1 MASIPSNEEIYMK
14 YKDKVLGYIR
24 NHVNS
29 PEDAEDLCSDVFIKI
44 YSKIDTF
51 DESKASLSTWIY
63 AMTSN
68 TVIDFYRTNH
78 IHSEIPEDLA
88 EDKSLIE
95 DEVLN
100 SESLEA
106 LAKALRALPQEQMDI
121 IVLRYYKGLTLQ
133 EVAEKMNL
141 SYGVTKLRHR
151 EALGRLKDLL
161 GER

>member
-1 MASIPSNEEIYMK
+1 MISNEEIYEK
-14 YKDKVLGYIR
+14 YKDKVFGYIR

-78 IHSEIPEDLA
+78 VHSEIPEDLA
-88 EDKSLIE
+88 EEGGSLIE
-95 DEVLN
+95 DTVLN
-100 SESLEA
+100 EESLEE
-106 LAKALRALPQEQMDI
+106 LAKALKALPQEQMDI

-161 GER
+161 S

>member
-1 MASIPSNEEIYMK
+1 MGSVISNEEIYLK
-14 YKDKVLGYIR
+14 YKEKVLGYIR

-51 DESKASLSTWIY
+51 DETKASLSTWIY

-100 SESLEA
+100 NESLEE
-106 LAKALRALPQEQMDI
+106 LAGALRSLPQEQMDI

-161 GER
+161 G

>member
-1 MASIPSNEEIYMK
+1 MGNTLSNEEIYEK

-29 PEDAEDLCSDVFIKI
+29 PEDAEDLCSDVFVKI

-51 DESKASLSTWIY
+51 DETKASLSTWIY

-100 SESLEA
+100 SESLEE
-106 LAKALRALPQEQMDI
+106 LANALRALPQEQMDI
-121 IVLRYYKGLTLQ
+121 IVLRYYKGYTLQ

-151 EALGRLKDLL
+151 EALGRLKELL
-161 GER
+161 G